1 MQWKVLLFIVKKTN
15 TKRYMK
21 KKEASKIQY
30 DVFRRLFPRSVRQHK
45 RRVFLSEAMKDLCDV
60 CGYSSVMLHDIAH
73 DIVEDLSF
81 NLFYGVVIGNFALYC
96 KGYQGSTR
104 QTVDKVEITLIPASL
119 GFFDFF
125 SSTAE
130 YRVNYYSGG
139 ELIHSA
145 NRKARRF

>member
-1 MQWKVLLFIVKKTN
+1 
-15 TKRYMK
+15 MK
-21 KKEASKIQY
+21 KQKASKIQY
-30 DVFRRLFPRSVRQHK
+30 DVFKRLFSRSVRQHK
-45 RRVFLSEAMKDLCDV
+45 RRVFLSDVMEDLCDV
-60 CGYSSVMLHDIAH
+60 CGYSSTMLKEIAH
-73 DIVEDLSF
+73 SIVEDLSF

-104 QTVDKVEITLIPASL
+104 QTVDKVEIILAPVSL

-130 YRVNYYSGG
+130 YRVNYYSDGK
-139 ELIHSA
+139 LIHSA